1 MQLGIFFFFP
11 SGKTVRVLLWYVAK
25 GFRFWKVFLFL
36 NNISQVPDTKR
47 TIALPT
53 KPPARPDPH

>member
-1 MQLGIFFFFP
+1 MQLGIFFS

-36 NNISQVPDTKR
+36 KSARYQILKEQ
-47 TIALPT
+47 LPPT
-53 KPPARPDPH
+53 TTLAHPNPH